1 MSEAVPSTGRSTTT
15 PVSTPPTATT
25 PSPAT
30 TPAPTATAAGKD
42 SRLDADIHLLGSL
55 LGDVIREQAGE
66 RVYAIV
72 EQVRRMAVDARRA
85 GRSDPE
91 LIALLDGL
99 DVDTALH
106 VARAF
111 SWFSLLANIAEDV
124 HSNRRRAHHRRSGS
138 LPQAGSLNH
147 TLDRLQ
153 TAGVD
158 GQRLGRVLDRLLVSP
173 VLTAHPTEVR
183 RKTVLDNQRAI
194 AHLLAERDDHA
205 VDGSHAVNVSRA
217 VDGSDEPGALVDE
230 LRLKV
235 LMLWQTAIL
244 RLTKLRVRD
253 EINESL
259 GYYDLTLF
267 TAIGS
272 LQTDARRELVR
283 RWPELAS
290 HALPPVIRMGSWIG
304 GDRDGNPFVTADV
317 VRYALDR
324 QASIAFAHHLDALG
338 ALAIELSMSA
348 RLVNPS
354 IALIDL
360 ADASGDDSPFR
371 ADEPYRRAL
380 RGMQGRLAA
389 TARLAIGRVPTAIL
403 GDERDPYDSPFD
415 LMGDLDVVAASLAG
429 HGAATVAAALVEPVR
444 RDVELFG
451 FHLCGL
457 DLRQNS
463 AVHEQTVAELL
474 ARSGVSDTYA
484 ALGEDDRRR
493 VLLAELASPRPL
505 QVPRATYSERTTSE
519 LAIVAAAADGVHRIG
534 TPAVPHYVI
543 SACSAVSDVLE
554 VAVLA
559 KEAGLDVDIVP
570 LFETIDDLHDAGATL
585 DALLAE
591 PWYRAHVRA
600 HGDSQEV
607 MIGYSDSNK
616 DGGYLAANWSL
627 YEAEA
632 ALVAVARRHG
642 VHLRLFHGRGGTVGR
657 GGGPAYEAILAQ
669 PPGSVDGALRVTEQ
683 GEIVAAKFADGELA
697 RRNLETVLAATLEA
711 SCVDTE
717 RLGGDADGYREVV
730 TELAALARAEY
741 RSLVYET
748 PGFAD
753 VFRALTPIGEIA
765 SLNIGSRPASRTAS
779 NRIEDL
785 RAIPWVF
792 SWSQS
797 RIMLPGWY
805 GTGTALERWVR
816 GVGDGNG
823 NGDVEGSGDGDAGEA
838 SRLETL
844 REMHT
849 RWPFLRAVLSNM
861 GMVLAKS
868 DLTIADRYRELTAG
882 VPGADAVVD
891 RIVAE
896 HQRTVHWLLQVTGDA
911 TLLAD
916 NPALARS
923 IRNRFA
929 YLDPLNHLQLAFLRR
944 HRAGAIAGALID
956 DAVIDDA
963 VDDAAIDDAEHP
975 DERELIERGIQLT
988 LNGLATGLRNS
999 G

>member
-1 MSEAVPSTGRSTTT
+1 MSEAAPST
-15 PVSTPPTATT
+15 TATT
-25 PSPAT
+25 T
-30 TPAPTATAAGKD
+30 GKD
-42 SRLDADIHLLGSL
+42 SRLDADIHLLGRL

-66 RVYAIV
+66 HVYAIV

-138 LPQAGSLNH
+138 PPQAGSLNH
-147 TLDRLQ
+147 TLDRLRA
-153 TAGVD
+153 AGVD
-158 GQRLGRVLDRLLVSP
+158 GRRLGRVLDRLLVSP

-194 AHLLAERDDHA
+194 AHLLAARDHDAEH
-205 VDGSHAVNVSRA
+205 DGGHDDDA
-217 VDGSDEPGALVDE
+217 GALVVE

-272 LQTDARRELVR
+272 LQTDARREVAR

-304 GDRDGNPFVTADV
+304 GDRDGNPFVTAEV

-338 ALAIELSMSA
+338 ALAVELSMSA

-354 IALIDL
+354 SALIDL
-360 ADASGDDSPFR
+360 ADASGDASPFR

-389 TARLAIGRVPTAIL
+389 TARLAIGRVPTVIL
-403 GDERDPYDSPFD
+403 GDERTPYNSPAA
-415 LMGDLDVVAASLAG
+415 LMADLDVVVASLAS
-429 HGAATVAAALVEPVR
+429 HGAATVAAALVAPVHG
-444 RDVELFG
+444 DVELFG

-463 AVHEQTVAELL
+463 AVHEQTIAELL
-474 ARSGVSDTYA
+474 ARAGVTDAYVT
-484 ALGEDDRRR
+484 LDEGDRRK
-493 VLLAELASPRPL
+493 VLH
-505 QVPRATYSERTTSE
+505 VPRATYGERTTSE
-519 LAIVAAAADGVHRIG
+519 LAIMAAAADGVRRIG
-534 TPAVPHYVI
+534 APAVPHYVI
-543 SACSAVSDVLE
+543 SACSTVSDVLE

-570 LFETIDDLHDAGATL
+570 LFETIDDLHDAGTTL
-585 DALLAE
+585 DSLLDE

-600 HGDSQEV
+600 HGDGQEV

-711 SCVDTE
+711 SCIDTE
-717 RLGGDADGYREVV
+717 RLGDDADDFREVV
-730 TELAALARAEY
+730 SELAALARTEY

-748 PGFAD
+748 PGFAE

-805 GTGTALERWVR
+805 GTGTALERWVQR
-816 GVGDGNG
+816 AGAGDCEPGDG
-823 NGDVEGSGDGDAGEA
+823 EGAA
-838 SRLETL
+838 ARLATL
-844 REMHT
+844 REMHA

-868 DLTIADRYRELTAG
+868 DLTIADRYRELTVG
-882 VPGADAVVD
+882 VPGADVVVD

-944 HRAGAIAGALID
+944 HRAAVTD
-956 DAVIDDA
+956 DAMTEDDP
-963 VDDAAIDDAEHP
+963 H
-975 DERELIERGIQLT
+975 DERELVERGIQLT